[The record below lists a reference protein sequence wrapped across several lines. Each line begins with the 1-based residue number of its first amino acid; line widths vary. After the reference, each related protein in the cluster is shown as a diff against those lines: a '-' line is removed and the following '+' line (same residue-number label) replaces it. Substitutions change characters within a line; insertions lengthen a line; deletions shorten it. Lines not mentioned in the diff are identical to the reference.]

1 VAKGEWL
8 IAIALDVHPSAIWPG
23 RYLNS
28 SNKREPRKPLQP
40 MTTTDNSGT

>member
-1 VAKGEWL
+1 A
-8 IAIALDVHPSAIWPG
+8 

-28 SNKREPRKPLQP
+28 SNKCKPRKPLHP